1 MKFTG
6 KHARIIEGTGETL
19 DSVIRMDDDSQNQFI
34 SVHVMPHIVDGTELE
49 WEAEDVVDM
58 IKYWDPGQHED

>member
-1 MKFTG
+1 M
-6 KHARIIEGTGETL
+6 